1 MSSPSRPLLGTYRT
15 DLEAPPRGES
25 SGDSVTVTGTPDTFR
40 RLQLD
45 FYRDAAQRYDSWAG
59 GANVRAAERLA
70 AFADVQTHERVIDI
84 GCGTGLISR
93 SLGLGGSELR
103 HMAVDLSPDM
113 VTYAREQ
120 ASGDRGV
127 DYSVMDAHRLVFNDS
142 LFDIAILGQS
152 LAYLEDPWQA
162 FSEIRRVLRPNGRI
176 AVSCRCRSLSTP
188 AQGVFFERLERLAIR
203 RARTPAHHALFGE
216 PWVLTNMLE
225 MAGFADIRVTQL
237 LVGVRAADV
246 HEWTEM
252 MEWSGP
258 WPHAM
263 IGLLSPGA
271 RATFEEELD
280 RTMHRLGEGDYAF
293 HGAFTLA
300 TGRLRDQSPAQPSS
314 ESAPEETPDV
324 SAVRSSLCASDSE
337 PAFSSP

>member
-1 MSSPSRPLLGTYRT
+1 VK
-15 DLEAPPRGES
+15 A
-25 SGDSVTVTGTPDTFR
+25 VGTPDTFR
-40 RLQLD
+40 QLQLD
-45 FYRDAAQRYDSWAG
+45 FYREAAHRYDSWAG

-70 AFADVQTHERVIDI
+70 AFAGVQPNERVIDV

-93 SLGLGGSELR
+93 SLGIGGSTLD

-113 VTYAREQ
+113 ITFAREQ
-120 ASGDRGV
+120 ANGARGV
-127 DYSVMDAHRLVFNDS
+127 HYSVMDAHDLVFNDAM
-142 LFDIAILGQS
+142 FDVAFLGQS
-152 LAYLEDPWQA
+152 LGFLEDPWQA
-162 FSEIRRVLRPNGRI
+162 FAEIRRVLRPNGRI

-203 RARTPAHHALFGE
+203 RARTPTHHALFGE

-237 LVGVRAADV
+237 LVGVRANDV

-252 MEWSGP
+252 MQWSGP

-300 TGRLRDQSPAQPSS
+300 TGRLRDKSPAQPTS
-314 ESAPEETPDV
+314 ESEPEETPDV
-324 SAVRSSLCASDSE
+324 SAVRSSLYASDSE
-337 PAFSSP
+337 PASSP

>member
-1 MSSPSRPLLGTYRT
+1 
-15 DLEAPPRGES
+15 
-25 SGDSVTVTGTPDTFR
+25 VTATATPDTFR
-40 RLQLD
+40 QLQLD
-45 FYRDAAQRYDSWAG
+45 FYREAAHRYDSWAG

-70 AFADVQTHERVIDI
+70 SFAGIEPHERVIDI
-84 GCGTGLISR
+84 GCGTGLVSR
-93 SLGLGGSELR
+93 SLGIGGSTLD

-113 VTYAREQ
+113 ITYAREQ
-120 ASGDRGV
+120 ASGARGV
-127 DYSVMDAHRLVFNDS
+127 HYTVMDAHDLVFNDDM
-142 LFDIAILGQS
+142 FDVAILGQS
-152 LAYLEDPWQA
+152 LACLEDPWLA
-162 FSEIRRVLRPNGRI
+162 FAEIRRVLRPNGRI

-203 RARTPAHHALFGE
+203 RPRTPSHHSLFGE

-246 HEWTEM
+246 REWTEM

-300 TGRLRDQSPAQPSS
+300 TGRLGDQSPAQPTS
-314 ESAPEETPDV
+314 ESEPEETADV
-324 SAVRSSLCASDSE
+324 SAVRSSLYASESG
-337 PAFSSP
+337 PAVSSP

>member
-1 MSSPSRPLLGTYRT
+1 MAALSRAERT
-15 DLEAPPRGES
+15 HD
-25 SGDSVTVTGTPDTFR
+25 TPDTFR
-40 RLQLD
+40 QLQLD
-45 FYRDAAQRYDSWAG
+45 FYRDAAHRYDSWAG

-70 AFADVQTHERVIDI
+70 AFADVQPRERVIDV

-93 SLGLGGSELR
+93 SLGIGGSTLD

-113 VTYAREQ
+113 ITFAREQ
-120 ASGDRGV
+120 ASGARGV
-127 DYSVMDAHRLVFNDS
+127 HYSVMDAHDLVFNDDM
-142 LFDIAILGQS
+142 FDMAFLGQS
-152 LAYLEDPWQA
+152 LGFLEDPWQA
-162 FSEIRRVLRPNGRI
+162 FAEIRRVLRPNGRI

-237 LVGVRAADV
+237 LVGVRATDV

-252 MEWSGP
+252 MQWSGP

-300 TGRLRDQSPAQPSS
+300 TGRLRDQSPAQPTS
-314 ESAPEETPDV
+314 ESEPEETPDV
-324 SAVRSSLCASDSE
+324 SAVRSSLYASDSE
-337 PAFSSP
+337 PASSP

>member
-1 MSSPSRPLLGTYRT
+1 M
-15 DLEAPPRGES
+15 
-25 SGDSVTVTGTPDTFR
+25 TVIGVPDTFR
-40 RLQLD
+40 QLQLD
-45 FYRDAAQRYDSWAG
+45 FYREGAYRYDAWAG

-70 AFADVQTHERVIDI
+70 SFAAVQPEDRVIDI
-84 GCGTGLISR
+84 GCGTGLVSR
-93 SLGLGGSELR
+93 ALGIGASMLD
-103 HMAVDLSPDM
+103 HMAIDLSPEM
-113 VTYAREQ
+113 ITHARAKSPEQ
-120 ASGDRGV
+120 PGIQ
-127 DYSVMDAHRLVFNDS
+127 YSVMDAHHLVFNDAM
-142 LFDIAILGQS
+142 FDVAVLGQS

-162 FSEIRRVLRPNGRI
+162 FAEIRRVLKPNGRI

-203 RARTPAHHALFGE
+203 RPRTPAHHALFGE

-225 MAGFADIRVTQL
+225 LAGFTDIRVTQL
-237 LVGVRAADV
+237 LVGVRAGDV

-300 TGRLRDQSPAQPSS
+300 TGRLRDQSPAQPSAES
-314 ESAPEETPDV
+314 EPEETPDV
-324 SAVRSSLCASDSE
+324 SAVRSSLLASDSE
-337 PAFSSP
+337 PMFSSPWAP

>member
-1 MSSPSRPLLGTYRT
+1 MFSMDVSSPSRPLLGAYRT
-15 DLEAPPRGES
+15 DPAVPSRVGRPH
-25 SGDSVTVTGTPDTFR
+25 DPVTVSGRADTFR
-40 RLQLD
+40 QLQLD
-45 FYRDAAQRYDSWAG
+45 FHRDAAHRYDSWAG
-59 GANVRAAERLA
+59 GANVRAAERLS
-70 AFADVQTHERVIDI
+70 AFAAVQPDERVIDI
-84 GCGTGLISR
+84 GCGTGLVIR
-93 SLGLGGSELR
+93 SMGIGTSTLD

-113 VTYAREQ
+113 ICHARLAGADEP
-120 ASGDRGV
+120 GV
-127 DYSVMDAHRLVFNDS
+127 QYSVMDAHHLVFNDDM
-142 LFDIAILGQS
+142 FDLAILGQS
-152 LAYLEDPWQA
+152 LAYFEDPWQA

-203 RARTPAHHALFGE
+203 RARTPSHHALFGE
-216 PWVLTNMLE
+216 PWVLTEMLE
-225 MAGFADIRVTQL
+225 MAGFTDIRVTQL
-237 LVGVRAADV
+237 LVGVRASDV

-280 RTMHRLGEGDYAF
+280 RIMHRLGEGDYAF

-300 TGRLRDQSPAQPSS
+300 TGRLRDQSPG
-314 ESAPEETPDV
+314 SA
-324 SAVRSSLCASDSE
+324 L
-337 PAFSSP
+337 F